1 MQIHRN
7 YTNNDD
13 IVYDFFFWS
22 FSNIF
27 CKKIGSLPLDTHA
40 SAELRPSEAEEGVLV
55 GLRRLRLEAARQ
67 LQARLQVPGE
77 RQEVLESGP
86 GHRGAVLGPTPFGGD
101 RGATV
106 RPGARILGVLSVLG
120 DLGGSSRAS
129 KARRL

>member
-27 CKKIGSLPLDTHA
+27 CKKKGSRPLDTHA
-40 SAELRPSEAEEGVLV
+40 SAELRPSEAEEGELV
-55 GLRRLRLEAARQ
+55 GLRPRLEAARQ

-77 RQEVLESGP
+77 RLGFLGSGP

-106 RPGARILGVLSVLG
+106 RPGA
-120 DLGGSSRAS
+120 
-129 KARRL
+129 